1 MNNINRAQQ
10 QVLDKLKQLS
20 VEGKTANNLRF
31 ILLDIVE
38 QLNMISEREGRK
50 VGLYDNR
57 HVATMFNQLKFATAD
72 LRKLTRGMDE
82 GNQEDF
88 GNAADL
94 IYQMLIIALDR
105 TDESGNQMKLFVDY
119 ISKFQSVNKFN
130 LIKMGV

>member
-1 MNNINRAQQ
+1 MNRTQSE
-10 QVLDKLKQLS
+10 VTEKLKQLS

-31 ILLDIVE
+31 ILLDIAE

-130 LIKMGV
+130 MLKMGV

>member
-1 MNNINRAQQ
+1 
-10 QVLDKLKQLS
+10 
-20 VEGKTANNLRF
+20 
-31 ILLDIVE
+31 
-38 QLNMISEREGRK
+38 
-50 VGLYDNR
+50 
-57 HVATMFNQLKFATAD
+57 
-72 LRKLTRGMDE
+72 MDE

-130 LIKMGV
+130 MLKMGV